1 MVTFNAGNGLLE
13 NETLKEIAKKYNKT
27 VAQIVLR
34 WDLQSQIVT
43 IPKSTNERR
52 LIENIDIFDFN
63 LSKDDIDKIDS
74 LNKDL
79 RVGPDPDNFDF

>member
-1 MVTFNAGNGLLE
+1 MAGNGLLE

-63 LSKDDIDKIDS
+63 LRKDDIDKIDS
-74 LNKDL
+74 LSKDL